1 MQYFGSYFVFLLFLL
16 LRDFFFFFRLI
27 SGSMHKTLS
36 CSLARGM
43 TEMDYMTHTSI
54 HPFVFSSSIPFIEA
68 PLLENAKV
76 YFHLTAEVYYSRQ
89 PQTCYIKTEGRKKGG
104 ENAQKT
110 ILVLFYSNT
119 STPDTSF
126 GKVTVSKSSNNPCA
140 IYLALQTSRATRCN
154 KGGETAEIETEAEKE
169 RRRMRGR
176 RRRNAMQND
185 RMWKEARERGE
196 RQKKIRNWEEGGIIG
211 NEKETENAASPDPH

>member
-1 MQYFGSYFVFLLFLL
+1 MHIEGNANSINSNHNNMQYFGSYSVFLLFLL
-16 LRDFFFFFRLI
+16 LRDSFFFFRLI

-104 ENAQKT
+104 GKCTEDDLGPFFTQT
-110 ILVLFYSNT
+110 HLPL
-119 STPDTSF
+119 TP
-126 GKVTVSKSSNNPCA
+126 A
-140 IYLALQTSRATRCN
+140 LARSLSRKAAT
-154 KGGETAEIETEAEKE
+154 TPVQFI
-169 RRRMRGR
+169 
-176 RRRNAMQND
+176 
-185 RMWKEARERGE
+185 
-196 RQKKIRNWEEGGIIG
+196 
-211 NEKETENAASPDPH
+211 

>member
-1 MQYFGSYFVFLLFLL
+1 
-16 LRDFFFFFRLI
+16 
-27 SGSMHKTLS
+27 MHKTLS

-104 ENAQKT
+104 KNAQEIDLGPFFT
-110 ILVLFYSNT
+110 QTHLPL
-119 STPDTSF
+119 TP
-126 GKVTVSKSSNNPCA
+126 A
-140 IYLALQTSRATRCN
+140 LARSLSRKAAT
-154 KGGETAEIETEAEKE
+154 TPVQFI
-169 RRRMRGR
+169 
-176 RRRNAMQND
+176 
-185 RMWKEARERGE
+185 
-196 RQKKIRNWEEGGIIG
+196 
-211 NEKETENAASPDPH
+211 

>member
-1 MQYFGSYFVFLLFLL
+1 
-16 LRDFFFFFRLI
+16 
-27 SGSMHKTLS
+27 MHKTLS

-104 ENAQKT
+104 KNAQKT

-154 KGGETAEIETEAEKE
+154 KGGENSRDRNRSRKRKKENEGEEKE
-169 RRRMRGR
+169 KC
-176 RRRNAMQND
+176 NAKRQD
-185 RMWKEARERGE
+185 VEGGEGARGE
-196 RQKKIRNWEEGGIIG
+196 T
-211 NEKETENAASPDPH
+211 KED

>member
-1 MQYFGSYFVFLLFLL
+1 MQYFGSYSVFLLFLL
-16 LRDFFFFFRLI
+16 LRDSFFFFRLI

-110 ILVLFYSNT
+110 ILVPFLL
-119 STPDTSF
+119 
-126 GKVTVSKSSNNPCA
+126 KH
-140 IYLALQTSRATRCN
+140 IY
-154 KGGETAEIETEAEKE
+154 
-169 RRRMRGR
+169 
-176 RRRNAMQND
+176 
-185 RMWKEARERGE
+185 
-196 RQKKIRNWEEGGIIG
+196 
-211 NEKETENAASPDPH
+211 P

>member
-1 MQYFGSYFVFLLFLL
+1 MHIEGNANSINSNHNNMQYFGSYSVFLLFLL
-16 LRDFFFFFRLI
+16 LRDCFFFFRLI

-54 HPFVFSSSIPFIEA
+54 HPFVFSSSIPFIGA

-104 ENAQKT
+104 KNAQKT
-110 ILVLFYSNT
+110 ILVPFLL
-119 STPDTSF
+119 
-126 GKVTVSKSSNNPCA
+126 KH
-140 IYLALQTSRATRCN
+140 IY
-154 KGGETAEIETEAEKE
+154 
-169 RRRMRGR
+169 
-176 RRRNAMQND
+176 
-185 RMWKEARERGE
+185 
-196 RQKKIRNWEEGGIIG
+196 
-211 NEKETENAASPDPH
+211 P